1 MEQIDV
7 KSLGF
12 AVHHLGVNQES
23 AAQAKETVALLCE
36 LFGFSAQETQ
46 GSYFVNDQFE
56 IMKKPFLGTMG
67 HVAVITNDA
76 GKARTYLESKGI
88 AFDESTASY
97 APDGRLMVVYFANEI
112 AGFAFHLKQK

>member
-12 AVHHLGVNQES
+12 SVHHLGVNQEND
-23 AAQAKETVALLCE
+23 AQAKQTVALLCE
-36 LFGFSAQETQ
+36 LFGFPAKETE

-56 IMKKPFLGTMG
+56 IMKTPFLGSMG
-67 HVAVITNDA
+67 HVAILTNDA
-76 GKARTYLESKGI
+76 GKAKTYLESKGI
-88 AFDESTASY
+88 AFNESTANY
-97 APDGRLMVVYFANEI
+97 ASDGRLMTIYFESEI